1 MMVKIRPARP
11 EDYEALCEIIDEVD
25 ALHRE
30 HLPHIFQKPAGP
42 VRERDY
48 LLGLMADDEA
58 GLFVAELEGRLVG
71 FVDVIVRDTVPLP
84 LLVPRRVAIVDNLAV
99 QAGHRRSGIGQ
110 ALMETAQEWAAA
122 RGATSIELN
131 VYAFNQAAIAFYQRL
146 GYQTHSF
153 RLRRPLPGPG

>member
-1 MMVKIRPARP
+1 MVEIRPARP
-11 EDYEALCEIIDEVD
+11 EDSEALCEIIDEVD